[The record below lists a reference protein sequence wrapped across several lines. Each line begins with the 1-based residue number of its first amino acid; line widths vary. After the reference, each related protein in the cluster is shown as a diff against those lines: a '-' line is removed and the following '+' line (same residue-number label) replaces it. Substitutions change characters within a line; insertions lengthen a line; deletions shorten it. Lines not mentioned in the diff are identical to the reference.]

1 MEHES
6 VTPASTHR
14 VVIVGG
20 GFAGLNAARAL
31 RRAPVEVTLVD
42 RRNFHL
48 FQPLLYQVATG
59 ALSPANI
66 AAPLRSILERQRNCE
81 VLWGD
86 VRGFDVSR
94 QVVLLDSTKTLPLPP
109 GRRSAEAGEGRSE
122 GKDLPPLP
130 SGEGWGEG
138 QTTATELPYDTLLVA
153 AGAQYSYFAHP
164 EWERLAPGLK
174 TIEDATEIRRRLFA
188 SFELA
193 EREATLTGRR
203 MTLTFV
209 VVGGGPT
216 GVEMAGAMAE
226 IARWSLAREFRKID
240 PADAQI
246 LLIEAGERILPA
258 YPPDLSVKAE
268 ASLQRLGVVVR
279 TKTMVTDVKENFVA
293 VKWAGGIEQIPTQ
306 AVVWAAGVQ
315 ATPLAKALAQST
327 GAELDRAGR
336 VIVQPDLSLPNHP
349 NIFVLGDMASYSHQ
363 DGKPLPGIAPV
374 AIQQGRFVAKLIAA
388 RLRKWSSA
396 SSLQPPAFQ
405 YRDRGNLATIG
416 RKAAVADFGK
426 LRFSGA
432 FAWLIWLVV
441 HLMNLVSFRNRVLV
455 FIQWGWN
462 YFTFDRSARLIT
474 GESTPSPIGK
484 RQGEGALASAES
496 SRGEEE

>member
-1 MEHES
+1 M
-6 VTPASTHR
+6 TRPTAHR

-31 RRAPVEVTLVD
+31 RRAPVQVTLVD

-81 VLWGD
+81 VLLGE

-94 QVVLLDSTKTLPLPP
+94 RVLLLGDCPNSSE
-109 GRRSAEAGEGRSE
+109 SARKIGTVPFPEI
-122 GKDLPPLP
+122 
-130 SGEGWGEG
+130 
-138 QTTATELPYDTLLVA
+138 PYDTLIIA
-153 AGAQYSYFAHP
+153 AGARHSYFAHP
-164 EWERLAPGLK
+164 EWESFAPGLK
-174 TIEDATEIRRRLFA
+174 TIEDATEIRRRLLA
-188 SFELA
+188 VFELA
-193 EREATLTGRR
+193 EREQALTGRR
-203 MTLTFV
+203 TLLTFV

-226 IARWSLAREFRKID
+226 IARWSLKHEFRHID
-240 PADAQI
+240 PSDAQI
-246 LLIEAGERILPA
+246 LLLEAGERILPA
-258 YPPDLSVKAE
+258 YPPNLSAKAE
-268 ASLQRLGVVVR
+268 QSLQRLGVIVR
-279 TKTMVTDVKENFVA
+279 TKTMVTEVRDNFVA
-293 VKWAGGIEQIPTQ
+293 VNWAGGTEQIPTQ

-315 ATPLAKALAQST
+315 ASPLAKRLSEAT

-336 VIVQPDLSLPNHP
+336 VIVEADLSLPNHP
-349 NIFVLGDMASYSHQ
+349 DIFVLGDMANYSHQ
-363 DGKPLPGIAPV
+363 DGKPLPGVAPV
-374 AIQQGRFVAKLIAA
+374 AIQQGRFVAKLIAS
-388 RLRKWSSA
+388 RLRRKSPA
-396 SSLQPPAFQ
+396 SSPQPPVFH

-432 FAWLIWLVV
+432 FAWLLWLLV
-441 HLMNLVSFRNRVLV
+441 HLMYLVSFRNRVLV

-462 YFTFDRSARLIT
+462 FFTFDRSARLIT
-474 GESTPSPIGK
+474 GEMSSD
-484 RQGEGALASAES
+484 ES
-496 SRGEEE
+496 REVDSFVPPTETLP